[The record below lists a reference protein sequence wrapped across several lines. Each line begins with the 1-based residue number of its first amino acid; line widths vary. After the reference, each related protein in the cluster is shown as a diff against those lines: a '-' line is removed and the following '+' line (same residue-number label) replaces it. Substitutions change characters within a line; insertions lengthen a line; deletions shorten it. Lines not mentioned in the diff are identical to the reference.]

1 MSGSAGPLP
10 VLQVMRRPFPLGNH
24 SIEGLFDTVREHMP
38 ASVRV
43 TVGMAPR
50 VGQGWRNRLA
60 NLRWMR
66 RARMPITHIT
76 GDVTYLA
83 AALPTRGTIITI
95 HDVGWAPRSRLN
107 RAVFDLLW
115 IRMPVARAE
124 RVTVVSEQVRQDV
137 LAITGADPAK
147 VLVIPNCVHPAF
159 TPGPA
164 ERAADTGVRRPV
176 VLQVGTSA
184 NKNVER
190 VAAALEGLDCE
201 LHVIGALSDVQVAA
215 LRRHRVSYRVSVNL
229 TREGIVA
236 AYREAD
242 VLVFV
247 STFEGFGM
255 PILEGQGTG
264 CPVVTSNIAPMREVA
279 GEGACL
285 VDPTSPEA
293 IGTAVRRVLGDGRW
307 REALRERGFAN
318 VRRYGAAAVAAE
330 YAALYHEVAAAGSAG
345 REGPARAVREPVGAD

>member
-1 MSGSAGPLP
+1 VSGSAAPLA

-24 SIEGLFDTVREHMP
+24 SIEGLFDTVREHLP
-38 ASVRV
+38 PTVQV

-50 VGQGWRNRLA
+50 VSQGWGNRLA

-66 RARMPITHIT
+66 GARLPVTHIT

-83 AALPTRGTIITI
+83 AALPRRGTIITI
-95 HDVGWAPRSRLN
+95 HDVGWTPRSPLN
-107 RAVFDLLW
+107 RALFDLIW

-147 VLVIPNCVHPAF
+147 VCVIPNCVHPAF

-164 ERAADTGVRRPV
+164 RPVGAAAARRPV

-201 LHVIGALSDVQVAA
+201 LHVVGALSDVQVAA
-215 LRRHRVSYRVSVNL
+215 LRRHGVAYRVSVNL
-229 TREGIVA
+229 TRDGIVA

-279 GEGACL
+279 GAGAAL
-285 VDPTSPEA
+285 VEPRSPEA
-293 IGTAVRRVLGDGRW
+293 IGAAVRRVLEDRGW

-318 VRRYGAAAVAAE
+318 VARYGAATVAAE
-330 YAALYHEVAAAGSAG
+330 YAALYHEVAAASDQA
-345 REGPARAVREPVGAD
+345 PARQAGAVREPVGAD